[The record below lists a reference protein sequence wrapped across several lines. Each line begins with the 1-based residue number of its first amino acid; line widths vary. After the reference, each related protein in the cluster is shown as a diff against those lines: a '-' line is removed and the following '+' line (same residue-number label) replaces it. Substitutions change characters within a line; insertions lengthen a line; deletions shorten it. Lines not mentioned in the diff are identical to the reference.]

1 MKTFLK
7 IIIKLLI
14 YTGILALLG
23 AGVLKYLV
31 FGVHTNVKTDIGLK
45 KTNAV
50 WMAHEWVQTPQSKEK
65 IHSLLSGL
73 ISNDI
78 SLVFLHTGPIEEN
91 GVIPPDRYPEAK
103 SFLETAK
110 RFAPDIKFHAWIGQ
124 TRDALPIENPEVR
137 GNIIEDAMHLIKDVG
152 FDGIHINIEPMQ
164 SDPDFALLLSEM
176 DAEFEKNAITA
187 EISAAVSPIVPET
200 YLKALKLI
208 YGDKFFGHDLNRTYS
223 SFKYTKELAENL
235 DYIALM
241 SYDTSFKDEEIY
253 KWFMEQEMIYL
264 LKAAPEKALMG
275 IPSYED
281 IRDNFDPS
289 VENVKNALEGIEMG
303 LKNIRT
309 NPDNL
314 AGLSIYAVWTTDSG
328 EWKIWREKWLGVKT
342 DR

>member
-1 MKTFLK
+1 MRIFLK
-7 IIIKLLI
+7 ILLKLLI
-14 YTGILALLG
+14 YASILMLII
-23 AGVLKYLV
+23 AGVVKYFV

-65 IHSLLSGL
+65 IHSLLSEL
-73 ISNDI
+73 IGNDI

-91 GVIPPDRYPEAK
+91 GVIPPGRYPEAK
-103 SFLETAK
+103 IFLETAK
-110 RFAPDIKFHAWIGQ
+110 MFAPDMKFHAWIGQ
-124 TRDALPIENPEVR
+124 TRDSLPIENPEVR
-137 GNIIEDAMHLIKDVG
+137 ANIIKDAMHLVKDVG
-152 FDGIHINIEPMQ
+152 FNGVHVNIEPMQ
-164 SDPDFALLLSEM
+164 SDPDFAQLLREM
-176 DAEFEKNAITA
+176 DMEFEKNAITA

-264 LKAAPEKALMG
+264 LKAAPGKALMG

-289 VENVKNALEGIEMG
+289 VENVKNAIEGIEGG

-309 NPDNL
+309 NPEDL
-314 AGLSIYAVWTTDSG
+314 AGLAIYARWTTSAE
-328 EWKIWREKWLGVKT
+328 EWKIWREKWLGVGA